1 MEIRLKYK
9 PHIFWLVIKQIFKN
23 LDNLSWRNYKMIVT
37 ESPVHQLVGL
47 VYLLAGTFKV
57 YRNVKHTF
65 NIIISLAQY
74 LQCQMSTIYHQNL
87 VKSNRPLCF
96 ALTPR
101 RTVTVDCHIYTAHP
115 FDWAWLTLLGATI
128 KSTAV
133 RGELP
138 EMERFSKMCNTAQ
151 TK

>member
-65 NIIISLAQY
+65 NIIISLVQY
-74 LQCQMSTIYHQNL
+74 LQCQMSTI
-87 VKSNRPLCF
+87 
-96 ALTPR
+96 
-101 RTVTVDCHIYTAHP
+101 CH
-115 FDWAWLTLLGATI
+115 
-128 KSTAV
+128 
-133 RGELP
+133 
-138 EMERFSKMCNTAQ
+138 
-151 TK
+151 